1 MRYSF
6 TAYRDDDNSIVHQSH
21 IIDDTRASMQVLEKS
36 FDRWEK
42 LKGHTCYFNEHKEE
56 ECE

>member
-21 IIDDTRASMQVLEKS
+21 ITDDTRVSMQVLEKS